1 VIGSAQASLKCDQF
15 INDPK
20 GVQNMRRG
28 IWISVLWMAALLA
41 PQSAALAQ
49 SRIGQAASV
58 RPEAHVDARLLST
71 GTGVHAN
78 ETVRTGS
85 SGATDLRFNDST
97 NLSVGPSSSVR
108 LDKFVYDPSR
118 GAGGVTVSLTRG
130 AARFVTGSQSRG
142 EYTIKTPYGTL
153 GVRG

>member
-1 VIGSAQASLKCDQF
+1 
-15 INDPK
+15 
-20 GVQNMRRG
+20 MRHG
-28 IWISVLWMAALLA
+28 IWVSVLAMAAFLA
-41 PQSAALAQ
+41 SQSAALAQ

-58 RPEAHVDARLLST
+58 RPEAHANARLLSA
-71 GTGVHAN
+71 GADVHGN

-97 NLSVGPSSSVR
+97 NLSVGPSSTVL
-108 LDKFVYDPSR
+108 LDKFVFDPNRS
-118 GAGGVTVSLTRG
+118 AGGVTVNLTRG